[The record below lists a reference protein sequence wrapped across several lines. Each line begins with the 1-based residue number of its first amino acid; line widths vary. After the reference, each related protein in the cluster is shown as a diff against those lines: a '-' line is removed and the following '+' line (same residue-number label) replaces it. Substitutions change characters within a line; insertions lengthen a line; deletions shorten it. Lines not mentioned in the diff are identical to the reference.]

1 MKTISVTTK
10 KIATYLVLSSVL
22 IIFSCSGEDGE
33 TGPPGNANVIVS
45 DWMPIVWTWA
55 DYQTADAFM
64 DIPVEDMTSYLD
76 NGGVVMMYIK
86 NYSRVKAL
94 PSSFSS
100 GYLSFDF
107 GTFPASESFETNA
120 FEGFRYYS
128 EGNLS
133 ILNIFQNDSENIG
146 VRYVLVPAN
155 VVETT
160 GLSLDSK
167 VNFEETMELLGM
179 DSNQY

>member
-1 MKTISVTTK
+1 
-10 KIATYLVLSSVL
+10 
-22 IIFSCSGEDGE
+22 
-33 TGPPGNANVIVS
+33 
-45 DWMPIVWTWA
+45 MPIVWTWE

-64 DIPVEDMTSYLD
+64 DVPVEDMTSYLD
-76 NGGVVMMYIK
+76 NGDVVVMYIK
-86 NYSRVKAL
+86 NYSRVEAL

-107 GTFPASESFETNA
+107 GTFPASESFETND
-120 FEGFRYYS
+120 FEGFRFYS

-133 ILNIFQNDSENIG
+133 ILNIFQNDSEKID
-146 VRYVLVPAN
+146 VRYVPVPAN

-160 GLSLDSK
+160 GLSMDSK
-167 VNFEETMELLGM
+167 LNLEETMELIGM

>member
-10 KIATYLVLSSVL
+10 KIATYLLLSSVL

>member
-1 MKTISVTTK
+1 M
-10 KIATYLVLSSVL
+10 SSVL

-33 TGPPGNANVIVS
+33 TGPPGKDGNANVIVS

-64 DIPVEDMTSYLD
+64 DVPVEDMTSYLD
-76 NGGVVMMYIK
+76 NGDVVVMYIK
-86 NYSRVKAL
+86 NYSRVEAL

-107 GTFPASESFETNA
+107 GTFPASESFETND
-120 FEGFRYYS
+120 FEGFRFYS

-133 ILNIFQNDSENIG
+133 ILNIFQNDSEKID

-160 GLSLDSK
+160 GLSMDSK
-167 VNFEETMELLGM
+167 LNLEETMELIGM